1 MTTKQIND
9 LISFVAMNAMDGVD
23 NKRAVEWIAEQSLDK
38 DIADHL
44 KHIIN
49 KIARYNRRDYQR

>member
-9 LISFVAMNAMDGVD
+9 LVNFVAMNAMDGVD
-23 NKRAVEWIAEQSLDK
+23 NKRAVEWIAKQNLDK

-49 KIARYNRRDYQR
+49 KIAQHNLRDY

>member
-23 NKRAVEWIAEQSLDK
+23 NKRAAEWIAEQNLDK

-44 KHIIN
+44 RLIIDKLTN
-49 KIARYNRRDYQR
+49 NQLR

>member
-9 LISFVAMNAMDGVD
+9 LISFVAMSAMDGVD
-23 NKRAVEWIAEQSLDK
+23 NKRAAEWIARQNLDK

-44 KHIIN
+44 QHIIN
-49 KIARYNRRDYQR
+49 KIAQYNLRDY